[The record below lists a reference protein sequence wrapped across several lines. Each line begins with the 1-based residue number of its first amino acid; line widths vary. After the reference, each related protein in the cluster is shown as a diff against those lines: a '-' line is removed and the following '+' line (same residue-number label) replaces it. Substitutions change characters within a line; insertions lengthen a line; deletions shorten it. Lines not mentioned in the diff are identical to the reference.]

1 MTKFTSLRTTWMLL
15 LMTVFAE
22 AGATSLLKYSDG
34 FQRVVPG
41 LVSFG
46 VYVLVL
52 FLFSHV
58 LTRIPASVA
67 YTVWAGLGTL
77 LLILSGWLF
86 FGEVMTLTSLAGI
99 ALIVVGVI
107 LINRKQAQPS

>member
-1 MTKFTSLRTTWMLL
+1 MTQSPTLRTWLL
-15 LMTVFAE
+15 LLATVFAE
-22 AGATSLLKYSDG
+22 AGATSLLKFSNG
-34 FQRVVPG
+34 FQRIAPG

-58 LTRIPASVA
+58 LARIPASVA

-77 LLILSGWLF
+77 LLILSGWAF
-86 FGEVMTLTSLAGI
+86 FGEAMTLANLAGI

-107 LINRKQAQPS
+107 LINRTGTSSA

>member
-1 MTKFTSLRTTWMLL
+1 MLL
-15 LMTVFAE
+15 LLTVFAE

-34 FQRVVPG
+34 FQRIAPG

-58 LTRIPASVA
+58 LARIPASVA

-77 LLILSGWLF
+77 LLILSGWVF
-86 FGEVMTLTSLAGI
+86 FGEAMTFTNLAGI
-99 ALIVVGVI
+99 ALIVAGVI
-107 LINRKQAQPS
+107 LINRKEASPA

>member
-1 MTKFTSLRTTWMLL
+1 MKQSPSLRTWLL
-15 LMTVFAE
+15 LLATVFAE

-34 FQRVVPG
+34 FQRIVPG
-41 LVSFG
+41 FVSFG

-58 LTRIPASVA
+58 LAKMSASVA

-77 LLILSGWLF
+77 LLILSGWVF
-86 FGEVMTLTSLAGI
+86 FGEAMTLANLVGI
-99 ALIVVGVI
+99 ALIVAGVI
-107 LINRKQAQPS
+107 LINRTPASPA

>member
-1 MTKFTSLRTTWMLL
+1 MTQSPTLRTWLL
-15 LMTVFAE
+15 LLATVFAE
-22 AGATSLLKYSDG
+22 AGATSLLKFSDG
-34 FQRVVPG
+34 FQRIAPG

-58 LTRIPASVA
+58 LVRIPASVA

-77 LLILSGWLF
+77 LLILSGWVF
-86 FGEVMTLTSLAGI
+86 FGEAMTLANLAGI
-99 ALIVVGVI
+99 SLIVVGVI
-107 LINRKQAQPS
+107 LINRTGASSA